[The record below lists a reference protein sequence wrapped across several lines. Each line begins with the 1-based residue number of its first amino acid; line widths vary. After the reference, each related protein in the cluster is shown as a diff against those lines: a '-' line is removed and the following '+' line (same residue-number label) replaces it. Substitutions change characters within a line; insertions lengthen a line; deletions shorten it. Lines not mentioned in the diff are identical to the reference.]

1 MDSADNT
8 RQEELQEALLDS
20 TATNDPD
27 ENNEE
32 VKKDIVLPSFLGG
45 KRVNHNVFLNLLLA
59 ALYGLSGSL
68 WNGTAYV
75 AYLKRLGRNK
85 NGPLG
90 DIEAVSGLAT
100 LLTALP
106 VGYLADRLGRS
117 KVITAGGFI
126 LLCTTM
132 LQFGVMEWVGTD
144 PGKKQTDTA
153 LVLLGAIMWFWG
165 IGDGVV
171 EGPCSALYAD
181 STPKGQRSIY
191 YNYLFA
197 CWSAASAVGPLVSII
212 LFQTLGDDW
221 SLANLRVVIYVGLA
235 IEILNSIL
243 MMLFDDKKT
252 LDESGATEDDDESAD
267 VIPRQG
273 IEGVLQDESAL
284 ADATTMRGRQK
295 WIPYIIFVQS
305 TILAIGS
312 GMTIEFFPLFFKDEV
327 GMSPSQVQLIYLIV
341 PFAMILFSTLI
352 SKIAASG
359 VGRVQTQL
367 ISSIL
372 GVSLLYCMVFFKAY
386 LDKRPAL
393 LIPIFVLRTSLM
405 NASYPL
411 QESILMDFVP
421 KESRAR
427 WTSLD
432 AVASFGWCGSAAFGG
447 WLADKYDYTYAFFLT
462 AVIQTVGIL
471 VWSLLLPLVPRNEGG
486 PPSVVDAD
494 PPQSDLADG
503 QGMGDES
510 TIQPLLST
518 P

>member
-1 MDSADNT
+1 M
-8 RQEELQEALLDS
+8 
-20 TATNDPD
+20 
-27 ENNEE
+27 
-32 VKKDIVLPSFLGG
+32 
-45 KRVNHNVFLNLLLA
+45 NHNVFLNLVLA

-75 AYLKRLGRNK
+75 AYLKKLGHNK

-100 LLTALP
+100 LVTALP

-132 LQFGVMEWVGTD
+132 LQFGVMEWVGAD
-144 PGKKQTDTA
+144 PGGKQTDTA
-153 LVLLGAIMWFWG
+153 LILLGAIMWFWG

-181 STPKGQRSIY
+181 STPKGERSVY

-197 CWSAASAVGPLVSII
+197 CWSGASAVGPLVSII

-221 SLANLRVVIYVGLA
+221 SLTNLRVVIYVGLA

-252 LDESGATEDDDESAD
+252 LDESGASEDDDESAAIIRSHGR
-267 VIPRQG
+267 VEEIP
-273 IEGVLQDESAL
+273 QDESAL
-284 ADATTMRGRQK
+284 ADATTLRDRQK

-327 GMSPSQVQLIYLIV
+327 GMSPSQVQVIYLIV
-341 PFAMILFSTLI
+341 PFAMILCSTLI

-367 ISSIL
+367 ISSLL

-386 LDKRPAL
+386 LDKHPVL
-393 LIPIFVLRTSLM
+393 LVPIFVLRTSLM

-462 AVIQTVGIL
+462 AVIQTIGIF
-471 VWSLLLPLVPRNEGG
+471 VWSLLLPLVPRHEGG
-486 PPSVVDAD
+486 APSVVDAD
-494 PPQSDLADG
+494 PQNDLVDVQGSD
-503 QGMGDES
+503 DEA
-510 TIQPLLST
+510 IQPLIST